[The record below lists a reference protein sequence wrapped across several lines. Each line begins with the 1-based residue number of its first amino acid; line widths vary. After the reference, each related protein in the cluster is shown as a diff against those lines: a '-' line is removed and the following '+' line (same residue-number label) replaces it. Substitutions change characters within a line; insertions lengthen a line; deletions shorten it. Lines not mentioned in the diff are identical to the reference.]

1 MKKLML
7 TTLLAFASVAM
18 FAAAKEARVDV
29 YNLGEGNAV
38 KIADKGTSVRAD
50 AEKWMQQKTRGGALA
65 CFKIIGDDWQVGM
78 IAVTAVGSGRLE
90 IQLRGPDVRTK
101 ENPQKNK
108 KVYVDFSK
116 LVVNGKTM
124 YEAKGG
130 KFLTVWH
137 NQPKVFGNIPV
148 KDGET
153 VEIEVT
159 FRRSAKK

>member
-1 MKKLML
+1 MKKFML
-7 TTLLAFASVAM
+7 TTLLAFASVVM

-29 YNLGEGNAV
+29 FNWGAGNTV
-38 KIADKGTSVRAD
+38 KIADKGTTSRAD
-50 AEKWMQQKTRGGALA
+50 AQKWMQMKDRGGALA
-65 CFKIIGDDWQVGM
+65 CFKIKGDDWQTGTF
-78 IAVTAVGSGRLE
+78 AVTAVGDGRLQ
-90 IQLRGPDVRTK
+90 IQLKGPDVRTK
-101 ENPQKNK
+101 EEPKVFQ

-137 NQPKVFGNIPV
+137 SQPKVFGNIPV